1 MCVPSFENI
10 NAIIRNM
17 TQDQAFLIMKTGV
30 NIYLTG
36 SAGSGKTYLLNK
48 YIQYLEDHDIPVAV
62 TASTGIAATH
72 MNGMTIH
79 SWSGIGIRSSMTD
92 REIDELEDKKYL
104 WKRFEHA
111 RVLIIDEVS
120 MLHGSQL
127 DMVERVCRK
136 FKRSDT
142 PFGGL
147 QVILS
152 GDFFQLPPISRTI
165 GEEGKSGM
173 VFESDAWEKLNP
185 AVCYIE
191 EQHRQEDDNLVE
203 ILNTIRGNCME
214 QKHFEALQS
223 RIGATLSSG
232 VKATRLYTH
241 NVNVDN
247 INSVELSQVE
257 SDEKFFPMTSTGPE
271 PLVEI
276 LKKSCLA
283 HAGLKL
289 KIGAEVMCI
298 KNNFEE
304 GYVNGSRGKVVGFAD
319 GHGNP
324 IVQLYNGKKVILKP
338 ELWAIEENGKV
349 KASVSQIPLRLA
361 WAITIHKSQGMSLDN
376 AEIDLRSSFAY
387 GMGYVALSRVRTLD
401 GISLVGFNTESL
413 RVDPIVLEFDQDLKN
428 QSFQNELLFRK
439 LKSTEQQKL
448 EVDFISRMGGVVYSS
463 IGTKNKK
470 TQKKKLGVIDTK
482 IPTIIITKELLESG
496 KNIKEIAKERDL
508 TQGTITHHIEKIIEE
523 FPNTDIKHIKPSQKN
538 IELVMKANKK
548 LKGED
553 VGKLNPIKLILEGEG
568 IDLSFEEIRIAK
580 LFI

>member
-1 MCVPSFENI
+1 
-10 NAIIRNM
+10 M

-48 YIQYLEDHDIPVAV
+48 YIHYLEDHDIPVAV

-79 SWSGIGIRSSMTD
+79 SWSGIGIRNKMD
-92 REIDELEDKKYL
+92 ERELDQLEEKKYL
-104 WKRFEHA
+104 WKRFDNA

-120 MLHGSQL
+120 MLHGTQL

-136 FKRSDT
+136 FKRNDR

-152 GDFFQLPPISRTI
+152 GDFFQLPPINKTI

-173 VFESDAWEKLNP
+173 VFESAAWQLLNP
-185 AVCYIE
+185 AICYIE
-191 EQHRQEDDNLVE
+191 EQHRQEDDNLTE
-203 ILNTIRGNCME
+203 ILNTIRSNSID
-214 QKHFEALQS
+214 QKHFEQLQS
-223 RIGATLSSG
+223 RVGAVLKSG
-232 VKATRLYTH
+232 VKPTKLYTH

-247 INSVELSQVE
+247 INSIELNTVVG
-257 SDEKFFPMTSTGPE
+257 DEKFFHMTSTGPE

-283 HAGLKL
+283 HVGLKL

-304 GYVNGSRGKVVGFAD
+304 GYVNGSRGKVAGFVD
-319 GHGNP
+319 GYGNP
-324 IVQLYNGKKVILKP
+324 IVELYNGKKVTLKP
-338 ELWAIEENGKV
+338 EIWAIEEDGKV
-349 KASVSQIPLRLA
+349 KASVSQIPLHLA

-376 AEIDLRSSFAY
+376 AEIDLRSTFTY
-387 GMGYVALSRVRTLD
+387 GMGYVALSRVRTLE
-401 GISLVGFNTESL
+401 GISLVGFNAESL
-413 RVDPIVLEFDQDLKN
+413 RVDPNVLEFDQDLRN

-439 LKSTEQQKL
+439 LKTDEQIKL
-448 EVDFISRMGGVVYSS
+448 EEDFINRMGGVVYSS
-463 IGTKNKK
+463 PGS
-470 TQKKKLGVIDTK
+470 KKKKKQTIIDTK
-482 IPTIIITKELLESG
+482 IPTVLITKELLEQG

-508 TQGTITHHIEKIIEE
+508 TPGTITHHVEKIIEE
-523 FPNTDIKHIKPSQKN
+523 FPKTDISHIKPAQKS
-538 IELVMKANKK
+538 IDLVKKANKK
-548 LKGED
+548 LKGD
-553 VGKLNPIKLILEGEG
+553 DIGKLNPIKLILEKEG
-568 IDLSFEEIRIAK
+568 HDLSFEEIRIAK